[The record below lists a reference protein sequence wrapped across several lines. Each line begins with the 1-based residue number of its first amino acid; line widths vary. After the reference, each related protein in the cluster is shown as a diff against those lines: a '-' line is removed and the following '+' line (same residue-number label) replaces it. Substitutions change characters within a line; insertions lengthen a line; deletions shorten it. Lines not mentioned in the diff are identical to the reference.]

1 MRCRT
6 LSSIPG
12 LHPLDTSV
20 ISTPPPHARM
30 SLDIAKGPPE
40 GEGQNHPGLR
50 ILDCSLQ
57 GRDDP
62 KT

>member
-1 MRCRT
+1 MQDIEQHSWASPARYQCY
-6 LSSIPG
+6 
-12 LHPLDTSV
+12 LHA
-20 ISTPPPHARM
+20 PPHARM